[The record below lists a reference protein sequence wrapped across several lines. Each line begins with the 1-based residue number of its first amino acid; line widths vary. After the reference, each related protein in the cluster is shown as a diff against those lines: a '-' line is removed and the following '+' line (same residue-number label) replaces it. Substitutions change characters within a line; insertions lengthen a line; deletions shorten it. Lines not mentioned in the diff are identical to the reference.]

1 MRWFFVSV
9 GSLAAGFLAV
19 VAGLVLLIVSL
30 HIYTRYILGFRPD
43 QTVQWDPVSLGAY
56 GKLAMI
62 GVPLL
67 VFGTGFAVAFWFF
80 SRHVHHSH

>member
-1 MRWFFVSV
+1 MRWFFVLLE
-9 GSLAAGFLAV
+9 SLATGFLAV
-19 VAGLVLLIVSL
+19 ATGLFLLLVAL

-56 GKLAMI
+56 GKLAI
-62 GVPLL
+62 VAVPLL
-67 VFGTGFAVAFWFF
+67 VFGTGFAVGFCFF